1 MSARKK
7 HSHPLRFLS
16 GAPPNSR
23 DSHVPCWP
31 RCQVDAV
38 GGDLIKVCAL
48 SLTNRGLAVPTTGLL
63 CFFKAFPLMA
73 TGPVL
78 CAFLLLAEK
87 EKDAQ
92 KVLGAQASK
101 LCLWMGGAKSP
112 NLPRDLGEGWSS
124 DSRALGGRQV
134 PLPGFRVGKLRPGEG
149 RNGCSVA
156 SFHHST
162 RAPAGGC
169 AFCPRPREGLTSLA
183 LY

>member
-1 MSARKK
+1 MSARKR

-16 GAPPNSR
+16 GAAPRPPPRQSR
-23 DSHVPCWP
+23 PLLATPSGGRRWRGSH
-31 RCQVDAV
+31 QS
-38 GGDLIKVCAL
+38 VC
-48 SLTNRGLAVPTTGLL
+48 SVTNRGLAVQITGLL

-134 PLPGFRVGKLRPGEG
+134 PLPGFRVGKLRPSEG

-169 AFCPRPREGLTSLA
+169 AFCPRPREGLTNLA